1 MANPVNAV
9 GLMSG
14 TSMDGIDVAW
24 MVTDGEKVA
33 EVHGFE
39 SFAYSPAQ
47 RQTLAEAMKLAS
59 GLTDRTARPGKLAD
73 IERDLTCWHADAVD
87 SFRQK
92 HRISDSDDSV
102 IGFHGQTVL
111 HRPEAGLTIQLGDGQ
126 LLASLAGMRVVA
138 DMRAND
144 IAHGGQGAPLAP
156 AYHAALAHKVPEQPV
171 AFVNIGGV
179 ANVTF
184 VEGDG
189 RLLAF
194 DTGPGNALMDDWCFG
209 HTGKPVDIDGA
220 LAWSGNV
227 DDQALA
233 RMRAHPFFQE
243 RPPKSLDR
251 GSFTLDDVQGLKAAD
266 GAATL
271 AWFTA
276 HTIADAASWAHEPPK
291 YWVIC
296 GGGRKNR
303 FLMECLASLVD
314 APVVPAEAIGVDG
327 DAIEAEAWAY
337 LAVRCLRGLPLT
349 WPTTTGVGEPVSG
362 GVVFEAA

>member
-1 MANPVNAV
+1 MANPVNAI

-14 TSMDGIDVAW
+14 TSMDAIDVAW
-24 MVTDGEKVA
+24 MVTDGERQA

-39 SFAYSPAQ
+39 SFPYSPAQ
-47 RQTLAEAMKLAS
+47 REMLTEAMKLAA
-59 GLTDRTARPGKLAD
+59 GLTDRTARPGKLAQ
-73 IERDLTCWHADAVD
+73 IEHDLTRWHADAVD
-87 SFRQK
+87 SFREK
-92 HRISDSDDSV
+92 HRITDSDDSI

-111 HRPEAGLTIQLGDGQ
+111 HRPESGLTMQLGDGQ
-126 LLASLAGMRVVA
+126 LLAKLTGLRVVA

-144 IAHGGQGAPLAP
+144 MAHGGQGAPLAP

-179 ANVTF
+179 GNVTF
-184 VEGDG
+184 VDENGG
-189 RLLAF
+189 LLAF

-220 LAWSGNV
+220 LARSGKA
-227 DDQALA
+227 DDHALA
-233 RMRAHPFFQE
+233 RMRAHAFFHE
-243 RPPKSLDR
+243 PPPKSLDR
-251 GSFTLDDVQGLKAAD
+251 GSFTLDDVQGLKGAD
-266 GAATL
+266 GSATL

-276 HTIADAASWAHEPPK
+276 HSIADAATWSNQPPK

-303 FLMECLASLVD
+303 FLMESLASLVD

-349 WPTTTGVGEPVSG
+349 WPTTTGVREPVSG

>member
-1 MANPVNAV
+1 MANPVNAI

-24 MVTDGEKVA
+24 MVTDGERHA
-33 EVHGFE
+33 AVHAFE
-39 SFAYSPAQ
+39 SFAYTPAQ
-47 RQTLAEAMKLAS
+47 REMLAEAMKLAS
-59 GLTDRTARPGKLAD
+59 GLTHRAARPGKLAD
-73 IERDLTCWHADAVD
+73 IERDLTRWHAEAVQT
-87 SFRQK
+87 FLEK
-92 HRISDSDDSV
+92 HRVSDSADSV

-111 HRPEAGLTIQLGDGQ
+111 HRPEAGLTIQLGNGQ
-126 LLASLAGMRVVA
+126 LLASLTGMRVVA

-144 IAHGGQGAPLAP
+144 MANGGQGAPLAP

-209 HTGKPVDIDGA
+209 HTGHPVDIDGA
-220 LAWSGNV
+220 LARKGTV
-227 DDQALA
+227 DDHALA
-233 RMRAHPFFQE
+233 RLRAHPFFLEQ
-243 RPPKSLDR
+243 PPKSLDR
-251 GSFTLDDVQGLKAAD
+251 GSFTLDEVQGLKAAD

-276 HTIADAASWAHEPPK
+276 HTTADAASWAHEPPK

-314 APVVPAEAIGVDG
+314 APVAPAEAIGVDG

-337 LAVRCLRGLPLT
+337 LAVRSLRGLPLT
-349 WPTTTGVGEPVSG
+349 WPTTTGVSEPVSG
-362 GVVFEAA
+362 GVVFEAG